1 LTNQEPIRFPATTI
15 LCFFLTLF
23 AVPVLGQDSREQEKT
38 IALAADSLVVD
49 SLSIVPGTLRITLW
63 RKGMAELADS
73 TMYSVDYFTATV
85 YWKLSPRPDSV
96 TLQYRTFPYDFG
108 RTYFHKDP
116 AALEQADLN
125 LTPYEVPAAPTYD
138 FSELEQLQYNGS
150 LVRGISFGNNQDV
163 VVNSSFNLQMSGKL
177 QNDVEISAAITD
189 NNIPIQPEGNTQ
201 QLQEF
206 DRVFIRLAKDEHALT
221 VGDYDLLRPQSY
233 FINYYK
239 RAQGA
244 SYTGTY
250 QLGNAGSLKSSVHAA
265 VARGVYMR
273 QFLNVI
279 EGNQGPYKLRGN
291 NGETFII
298 ILAGT
303 ERVWLDGVL
312 LTRGAENDYIID
324 YNAGEITFTPKQL
337 VNKDKR
343 IQVEFEYADN
353 SYFRSIIAQNNTFTS
368 ADEKW
373 KVRLNVYSEQ
383 DSRNQPLDQELD
395 SLSIA
400 RLRSVGDSVQQAFIP
415 GFDTLSYDP
424 DRIMY
429 RLTDSLGFDTVF
441 VYSTDPESAGYV
453 LTFTEL
459 GANKGNY
466 VLSSNLANGRIYKW
480 VQPLGGVPQGTAEPV
495 LLLKTP
501 ISRQLITAGVDY
513 AINQQ
518 QTVGMEVAFSNNDIN
533 TFSDID
539 NADNDGLGLQ
549 GHYASNK
556 KFENGWTLSS
566 QTTYEFI
573 SETFKF
579 IERYRPVEFN
589 RDWNILSTEPSN
601 EHYGQTAWSLRGKEH
616 WSLDASSSVFV
627 REALYRGFRQ
637 GLNYRLNNNAWR
649 IQTGGSWVSAATD
662 STRSD
667 FIRPDITI
675 AKKIQQWKGTEA
687 GIRYWS
693 EHNYTR
699 KDDSL
704 VTSSFFFDEYIA
716 FIKTSDTA
724 VNQLSSEWILR
735 NDGLP
740 NAGIMNLANQGFTWN
755 LSGALNKNA
764 SNRLSWLLTYR
775 TLEVRDTSLS
785 LLQNENSLL
794 GRLQHTYVAS
804 KGWLTSDIFLEVGT
818 GQEPRREFT
827 FVEVE
832 PGQGTHTWF
841 DYNNNGIQE
850 LNEFEIAVFADQATF
865 IQVFIP
871 TDEYIQANVSQFN
884 YVLGLNPKAV
894 WFDRKG
900 LRSGLS
906 RFSSLST
913 LQLNRKV
920 LDDGTLLTYLP
931 LGEVADSQLVS
942 SNIYWQNT
950 IYFNRAEP
958 IFGADYTYL
967 STIGRIV
974 LVNGPET
981 RDKSEHRL
989 TLRYKI
995 ADPLIVNLIGTLGN
1009 KGLAS
1014 DAFTDR
1020 TYQTP
1025 YSIWEPRLT
1034 YIKDATFRISLS
1046 YVNRAANNSEGAES
1060 LQSQSAVLDF
1070 RYNVPGN
1077 STIGSRFSY
1086 TQVAFEGQE
1095 DSPVGFAMLEG
1106 LQNGN
1111 NILWNINFDK
1121 RLSQVLQM
1129 TISYDGR
1136 KTGSAAIVHIG
1147 RVQMRALF

>member
-1 LTNQEPIRFPATTI
+1 MINQELIRFPSTYI
-15 LCFFLTLF
+15 LLLFITLS
-23 AVPVLGQDSREQEKT
+23 APVSAQNTGFWEKT
-38 IALAADSLVVD
+38 LRITADSLELD
-49 SLSIVPGTLRITLW
+49 SVSIVPGTFSVNFW
-63 RKGMAELADS
+63 SKGASAPADS
-73 TMYSVDYFTATV
+73 SQYHIDYFTATL
-85 YWKLSPRPDSV
+85 YITTSTLPDSV
-96 TLQYRTFPYDFG
+96 TVRYQSFPYNFS
-108 RTYFHKDP
+108 RRYFHKDP
-116 AALEQADLN
+116 LALEQADLN
-125 LTPYEVPAAPTYD
+125 LTPYEVPAASTYD

-206 DRVFIRLAKDEHALT
+206 DRVFIRLAKNEHALT

-250 QLGNAGSLKSSVHAA
+250 QMGNGGSLQSSVHAA

-324 YNAGEITFTPKQL
+324 YNAGEITFTPRQL

-343 IQVEFEYADN
+343 IQIEFEYADN
-353 SYFRSIIAQNNTFTS
+353 SYFRSIVAQNNTFTS

-373 KVRLNVYSEQ
+373 KVRFNIYSEQ

-429 RLTDSLGFDTVF
+429 RLTDSLGFDSVF

-459 GANKGNY
+459 GANRGNY

-480 VQPLGGVPQGTAEPV
+480 VQPVAGIPQGTAEPV

-501 ISRQLITAGVDY
+501 ISRQLITAGADY
-513 AINQQ
+513 AISEQ
-518 QTVGMEVAFSNNDIN
+518 QTVGVEVAFSNNDIN
-533 TFSDID
+533 TFSEID
-539 NADNDGLGLQ
+539 NADNDGIGLQ
-549 GHYASNK
+549 SHHTSNK
-556 KFENGWTLSS
+556 KWDNGWTLSS
-566 QTTYEFI
+566 NTTYEFI

-589 RDWNILSTEPSN
+589 RDWNILGTDPSN
-601 EHYGQTAWSLRGKEH
+601 EHYGQTAWSLRGKEF
-616 WSLDASSSVFV
+616 WSLDINSSVFI
-627 REALYRGFRQ
+627 REGLYRGFRQ
-637 GLNYRLNNNAWR
+637 GGNFRLNNNAWR
-649 IQTGGSWVSAATD
+649 IQSGGSWVSAKTD
-662 STRSD
+662 TTRSD

-675 AKKIQQWKGTEA
+675 AKKIRKWNGTEA

-699 KDDSL
+699 KADSL

-740 NAGIMNLANQGFTWN
+740 DAGVMQLANQGFTWN
-755 LSGALNKNA
+755 LSGALNQNP
-764 SNRLSWLLTYR
+764 SNRFSWLLTYR

-794 GRLQHTYVAS
+794 GRLQHTYIAG

-841 DYNNNGIQE
+841 DYNSNGIQE

-894 WFDRKG
+894 WFDQKG
-900 LRSGLS
+900 LRNGLS

-950 IYFNRAEP
+950 IYFNRAQP
-958 IFGADYTYL
+958 VFGADYTYL

-995 ADPLIVNLIGTLGN
+995 ADPLIINLTGSLGI

-1020 TYQTP
+1020 AYQTP
-1025 YSIWEPRLT
+1025 YSIWEPRIT
-1034 YIKDATFRISLS
+1034 YIKDATFRISVS
-1046 YVNRAANNSEGAES
+1046 YVNRIASNSEGAES
-1060 LQSQSAVLDF
+1060 LNSQSAVLDF

-1077 STIGSRFSY
+1077 STIGSKISY